1 MDKNTKMNGAVAR
14 RWGICS
20 CLSVVLSGLL
30 ILTGCSEDS
39 TLLPDNPSPT
49 GGQVVV
55 DYAVGERQTR
65 SVSHEALPAHERI
78 KSLVYLL
85 YDEEGELV
93 KQREIPGI
101 SSMKDGDWPMKRAT
115 MTWDQRE
122 ALKDTLEQGRNYT
135 AVFVANTDPTLFGGE
150 EVLHLKETQD
160 GEETYVALDKVYL
173 SLPTTTAFGDNNM
186 FYLSVCEIQP
196 TADNDRDNHYDCPV
210 TLQRI
215 VSRTD
220 FFSDDYQAWDTDFTR
235 EKIRTFTDGKVYDVL
250 TTIDAEYKTRLGI
263 SSWLDGFISA
273 FSSFATSKGYW
284 VADTD
289 FTSWYGELK
298 DAVNGLDCSPY
309 ITGMPDTDKE
319 AIQIKLYD
327 SCLENA
333 TLKGL
338 WQPWTDLLAKV
349 VYSSRADR
357 FYVSGKAAK
366 VGDDGTATEALSPF
380 LDMIQQTTTTAD
392 GTAVTQNTFTLI
404 GFGEN
409 SGTAA
414 GSELNKMTELRLY
427 ESTDAASPV
436 TVIPLSTDVQ
446 SFADQGG
453 NERVQLVYCPIK
465 TLAYNTGVTTGLT
478 YSLTVDIKSAV
489 TSAMDDDYNTCSDKL
504 DAFFA
509 DDAGKKY
516 GTGLDDFI
524 IRITLPDL
532 SQSGALTVEPE
543 WSEK

>member
-1 MDKNTKMNGAVAR
+1 MDKNTKMDGAVAR
-14 RWGICS
+14 QWGICS
-20 CLSVVLSGLL
+20 CLSAVLSGLL

-101 SSMKDGDWPMKRAT
+101 SSMNAGDWPMKRAT

-135 AVFVANTDPTLFGGE
+135 AVFVANADPTLFGGE

-250 TTIDAEYKTRLGI
+250 IPVATSDNPLKVNDWLKGFTADFYSYTYEKTLIPGDGPVYAT
-263 SSWLDGFISA
+263 WLA
-273 FSSFATSKGYW
+273 SFA
-284 VADTD
+284 AN
-289 FTSWYGELK
+289 
-298 DAVNGLDCSPY
+298 VNGLDCKDS
-309 ITGMPDTDKE
+309 INNSISTTE
-319 AIQIKLYD
+319 ETAIKNMLYE

-338 WQPWTDLLAKV
+338 WQPWTDLQAKV

-366 VGDDGTATEALSPF
+366 VGDDADTETLSPF

-409 SGTAA
+409 AGTAA

-478 YSLTVDIKSAV
+478 YSLPPVNLKALLPSSLFV
-489 TSAMDDDYNTCSDKL
+489 SDL
-504 DAFFA
+504 YMERLQSFF
-509 DDAGKKY
+509 DSEDGQKY
-516 GTGLDDFI
+516 GESIEKFI
-524 IRITLPDL
+524 IQITLPDL
-532 SQSGALTVEPE
+532 SQSGALTVTSE